1 MSETN
6 YIWQPRWYYILRNK
20 TSGKKYVGQTVRRN
34 MDEYCGSGGYWMKHC
49 KKHGGWNRT
58 NIEVVWREW
67 FVCEDT
73 TKSFLKNF
81 EARNPGYYS
90 LDCKEWA
97 NQVPENTQDS
107 AFAGSKGQTKETCAR
122 LAKISKALS
131 KTMTGRTKETCARLA
146 KQTKT
151 MSKNWAGQTKEN
163 CDRVAKAA
171 KTMSKT
177 RTGQTKENCNRVAK
191 AAKTRTKLLKT
202 PVICIETSQT
212 FHTCPEIVDWLKIQG
227 HKKAQGN
234 NAVLCARGQVKQ
246 AYSFT
251 WKFA

>member
-1 MSETN
+1 
-6 YIWQPRWYYILRNK
+6 
-20 TSGKKYVGQTVRRN
+20 
-34 MDEYCGSGGYWMKHC
+34 
-49 KKHGGWNRT
+49 
-58 NIEVVWREW
+58 
-67 FVCEDT
+67 
-73 TKSFLKNF
+73 
-81 EARNPGYYS
+81 

-191 AAKTRTKLLKT
+191 MAKTMSKTQIGQTKENCNRVAKAAKTRTKLLKT